1 MKLLIYSI
9 FFLLLST
16 IVYAGTIDPDVPEA
30 KYIEYGKK
38 HECVLPIVGIY
49 NDKENN
55 FFRASCVL
63 IDEQYILTAAH
74 VVANSAAQHIIYN
87 NQLYTCKKVIIHKDF
102 KMSEIGYYDIAI
114 AELDKKIKL
123 VTYPKLYSKKDEI
136 GKICSIAGYGYGGN
150 FSTGSVTKHD
160 NLRRAGSNIIDEIE
174 KHLLICSA
182 HTKPKTELE
191 FLTSSGDSGGGLFID
206 NKLAGI
212 SSIVI
217 ATDGKS
223 DSNYGDFCG
232 YTRVSEYVDWI
243 ESTKNS
249 MEIDINEK

>member
-1 MKLLIYSI
+1 MKQIIYFIFCLLYT
-9 FFLLLST
+9 T
-16 IVYAGTIDPDVPEA
+16 IAFCGTIDPEVPES

-63 IDEQYILTAAH
+63 IDEQFVLTAAH
-74 VVANSAAQHIIYN
+74 VVINSAAQHIIHKN
-87 NQLYTCKKVIIHKDF
+87 KLYSCKKVIIHKDF
-102 KMSEIGYYDIAI
+102 KLNEIGYYDIAI
-114 AELDKKIKL
+114 LKLEEKIKL
-123 VTYPKLYSKKDEI
+123 NNYPKLYTERNEI

-150 FSTGSVTKHD
+150 FLTGSISKHD
-160 NLRRAGSNIIDEIE
+160 NIRRAGSNIVDEIE

-182 HTKPKTELE
+182 HIHPKTELE

-206 NKLAGI
+206 SKLAGI

-232 YTRVSEYVDWI
+232 YTRISEYIDWI
-243 ESTKNS
+243 NNTKIS
-249 MEIDINEK
+249 MEKNDEK